1 VKNQVS
7 LTIDEQILNWI
18 DMERNTTTR
27 STFINQI
34 LKKTY
39 NEFKQ
44 SFDWET
50 EDKIAEQN
58 IKEKK
63 TKKFKTTEEALK
75 WLKS

>member
-1 VKNQVS
+1 MKNQVS

>member
-1 VKNQVS
+1 MKNQVS

-63 TKKFKTTEEALK
+63 TKKFKTTKEALR